1 MSARQI
7 TEAEATIVYQAATMA
22 GLQKQANEQA
32 QALQQLAANNAAL
45 RQLVPDK
52 ALSSDA
58 EMATWKQAVAEMN
71 KEFAQ
76 AGGKAA
82 DKVPDAAN
90 DMLNPPPVD
99 PNKKGVVTPLKN
111 KKKG

>member
-82 DKVPDAAN
+82 DAVAAN
-90 DMLNPPPVD
+90 DAPVD
-99 PNKKGVVTPLKN
+99 PNQKGVVTPLKN

>member
-58 EMATWKQAVAEMN
+58 EMETWKKAVAEMN
-71 KEFAQ
+71 GEFAR
-76 AGGKAA
+76 AGG
-82 DKVPDAAN
+82 AAN
-90 DMLNPPPVD
+90 DMLTPPLVD
-99 PNKKGVVTPLKN
+99 PNKKGVVTPKN
-111 KKKG
+111 RK